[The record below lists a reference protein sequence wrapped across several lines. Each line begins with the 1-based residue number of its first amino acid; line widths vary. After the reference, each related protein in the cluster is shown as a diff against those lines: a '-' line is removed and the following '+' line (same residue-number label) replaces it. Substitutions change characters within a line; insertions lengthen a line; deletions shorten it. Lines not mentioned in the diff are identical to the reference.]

1 MARQDFKTIEN
12 GLKVAYLPA
21 WDNMIGITPSAFI
34 AEMQK
39 ETLTGG
45 KSIYSAASVGLSGG
59 FGFGSEGTNNA
70 PEAGA
75 QRLDGFTI
83 PICDMYTTI
92 EISDKAIRLSQ
103 AESLVNAFDT
113 EMNAAYA
120 AAEWNIGRSAFGDG
134 SGKLATADDV
144 SAKGEGL
151 YEVEVDD
158 TSKLKE
164 GLIIDAYTAAGD
176 FGTKARI
183 KDVNRT
189 ENKIVVKVL
198 ENGGIISGGNVFYV
212 QNSKGREL
220 TGLGAIINGEEIYGL
235 SKASNNYLKPVV
247 KNAGGKISDIVINAA
262 LREADREKGS
272 KVNMLLCGDDAFD
285 AYVGYLRETNQRTE
299 NNLEL
304 AGGFKAIKHS
314 YGPVDVAVVS
324 EQFVPKGEIWG
335 VNTKDFTF
343 KKTEWDFVT
352 KDGSAFERISGS
364 SNLQALLAC
373 YGNIVCKKPGGC
385 IKITN
390 VATA

>member
-1 MARQDFKTIEN
+1 MARQDFTTIEN
-12 GLKVAYLPA
+12 GLKLAYLPA
-21 WDNMIGITPSAFI
+21 WDNMIGIYPSAFI

-120 AAEWNIGRSAFGDG
+120 AAEWNIGRAAFGDG
-134 SGKLATADDV
+134 KGKLCVVSAVDGTTVTVDDV
-144 SAKGEGL
+144 
-151 YEVEVDD
+151 
-158 TSKLKE
+158 SKLKE
-164 GLIIDAYTAAGD
+164 GLIVDVYESGSEVGTAKI
-176 FGTKARI
+176 GTVRI
-183 KDVNRT
+183 KDINRA
-189 ENKIVVKVL
+189 ENKIVVSESL
-198 ENGGIISGGNVFYV
+198 GGSFGSGDFFTV
-212 QNSKGREL
+212 QNSYGREL

-335 VNTKDFTF
+335 VNTNDFTF